1 MNLNYQKLT
10 EKQNKIYNR
19 KLSAFRSKK
28 FTLLKRKILHLVFQK
43 SSATLEINK
52 RGLKLTVSTLSFSI
66 TVELKLTPI
75 ANNSSWIPVQNK
87 FAFVQCICKR
97 QCHYWKLNSFLGN
110 PWLHKLKLSCGVI
123 KKRRKAIY

>member
-10 EKQNKIYNR
+10 EKQNRIYNR

-28 FTLLKRKILHLVFQK
+28 FTLLKRKILPLVFQK
-43 SSATLEINK
+43 SSGTLEINK

-75 ANNSSWIPVQNK
+75 ANKSS
-87 FAFVQCICKR
+87 
-97 QCHYWKLNSFLGN
+97 
-110 PWLHKLKLSCGVI
+110 
-123 KKRRKAIY
+123 